1 MSQWQGQFLSA
12 NPLASAAA
20 ARLPLWTPPWYAR
33 RQIADGRGARVPPP
47 RQAVWCIVPFWRCI
61 AAKRERIDAPEP
73 GRDRIGIDAVGHF
86 LRHLGKIGPEGV
98 ERGFSVAKSRF
109 GPQII
114 GDDAG
119 LARLNAARLPQILEA
134 EIGIER
140 AIRRRGKTRVGAP
153 PHARQVCISTP
164 TSEARFCN
172 LHGRCRRIRHR
183 ARRTCLY
190 RDRIG

>member
-1 MSQWQGQFLSA
+1 RHHVKQCGVLSRFGA
-12 NPLASAAA
+12 GIA
-20 ARLPLWTPPWYAR
+20 AR
-33 RQIADGRGARVPPP
+33 
-47 RQAVWCIVPFWRCI
+47 
-61 AAKRERIDAPEP
+61 RERIYAPEP

-140 AIRRRGKTRVGAP
+140 AIRTRGKTRVGAP

-164 TSEARFCN
+164 TSVARFCKSSWPVPTN
-172 LHGRCRRIRHR
+172 SPPSSQNMPL
-183 ARRTCLY
+183 
-190 RDRIG
+190 